1 VFFTATKKT
10 NYQSSKFLVILG
22 RAKAELK
29 ASMELIPT
37 NVVKIYYPPE
47 KL

>member
-22 RAKAELK
+22 KAKAELK
-29 ASMELIPT
+29 ASKELIPA
-37 NVVKIYYPPE
+37 NDVKIYYPP
-47 KL
+47 KTL